1 MNAARIYF
9 EFDPAVSGGYFEI
22 LVSADNGEFVPA
34 APKIANGRVRYVP
47 IKFRKCDEFCIRICG
62 KGIFTLKG
70 ISFALYQG
78 GDVKQNK

>member
-1 MNAARIYF
+1 
-9 EFDPAVSGGYFEI
+9 
-22 LVSADNGEFVPA
+22 
-34 APKIANGRVRYVP
+34 VRYVP

-78 GDVKQNK
+78 GDVKQNR